1 VTALRNI
8 GAILEKEWRHYFGS
22 PIAYVA
28 LCMWTLLFGFFYN
41 FAVEFFLRQSMMM
54 SQQMEFGGGPKLSM
68 NEYLIRPV
76 MQNMAVV
83 ALFILPMLTMRLYAE
98 EKRTGTIELLATS
111 PITDWQIVLGKFL
124 GALALYVLMIVVG
137 LINVALLWY
146 FASSPPEWKP
156 VVTGALALLLVGA
169 SFISLG
175 LFLSTLTRNQ
185 IVAGILGFGF
195 ALMFW
200 IFSWFDQP
208 TATRPSGAGVPRHH
222 QPHGEPGQ
230 GCDRAEGRRVLRE
243 LHRVRA
249 VPGAAVGRE
258 PALEG
263 VTHEETG
270 RFPGA
275 ARRAGHPRRASRACR
290 AARCRGKERYYLIGG
305 CSDRAHLVLRFRGA
319 RRVRRTAPAALRR
332 QRVPV
337 RAGVLANLVA

>member
-1 VTALRNI
+1 MTALRNI

-41 FAVEFFLRQSMMM
+41 FAVDFFLRQSMMM

-111 PITDWQIVLGKFL
+111 PITDWQIVIGKFL
-124 GALALYVLMIVVG
+124 GALALYALMIVVG

-146 FASSPPEWKP
+146 FSPSPPEWKP
-156 VVTGALALLLVGA
+156 VLTGALALLLVGA

-185 IVAGILGFGF
+185 IVAGILGFGM
-195 ALMFW
+195 ALTFW

-208 TATRPSGAGVPRHH
+208 TASTAEKVVAYLGITNHMENLAKGVVELKDVVFYVSFIVFGLFLAQQSVESQRW
-222 QPHGEPGQ
+222 
-230 GCDRAEGRRVLRE
+230 RA
-243 LHRVRA
+243 
-249 VPGAAVGRE
+249 
-258 PALEG
+258 
-263 VTHEETG
+263 
-270 RFPGA
+270 
-275 ARRAGHPRRASRACR
+275 
-290 AARCRGKERYYLIGG
+290 
-305 CSDRAHLVLRFRGA
+305 
-319 RRVRRTAPAALRR
+319 
-332 QRVPV
+332 
-337 RAGVLANLVA
+337 

>member
-1 VTALRNI
+1 MTALRNI

-28 LCMWTLLFGFFYN
+28 LTMWALLFGFFYN

-83 ALFILPMLTMRLYAE
+83 ALFILPMLTMRLFAE

-137 LINVALLWY
+137 LINVSLLWY

-156 VVTGALALLLVGA
+156 VVTGAVALLLVGA

-185 IVAGILGFGF
+185 IVAGILGFGL

-208 TATRPSGAGVPRHH
+208 TAG
-222 QPHGEPGQ
+222 PGLKLV
-230 GCDRAEGRRVLRE
+230 A
-243 LHRVRA
+243 
-249 VPGAAVGRE
+249 
-258 PALEG
+258 
-263 VTHEETG
+263 
-270 RFPGA
+270 
-275 ARRAGHPRRASRACR
+275 
-290 AARCRGKERYYLIGG
+290 YLGITNHME
-305 CSDRAHLVLRFRGA
+305 DMVK
-319 RRVRRTAPAALRR
+319 
-332 QRVPV
+332 
-337 RAGVLANLVA
+337 GVLDLKDIVFYLSFVGFGLFLAQQSVESQRWRA